1 MARKRIKTLATEWN
15 LPVDEVLAS
24 CNRLNL
30 QHAHSESALLS
41 PEETERVKADLA
53 ERANRAKLIRRETLV
68 ETNGGTA
75 IEKRLN
81 ATVMRRR
88 HTESVASPPPPE
100 PFHFEMEQ
108 TPADEESFAA
118 PMFEEPLQPEPD
130 LPELPVIETPVVAA
144 HEESA
149 APLPELPEPPS
160 VESPSFEDTPEDA
173 PAPVAMTNGA
183 SAKSVEIVTPESSSD
198 DRAPQSKISASEKD
212 EPREIKRE
220 SPSPLSRP
228 VQISERVAGSGVK
241 NANLAP
247 RRPVELG
254 KTINLT
260 GRSHPSAPALDE
272 GQTGP
277 KVLGKIDLRKPAP
290 IAKPAPPTGVRP
302 GGAPRPGMPPRT
314 GVSARPSV
322 PSRPGERRFGA
333 PSAPGPEA
341 FGPPPPDSAKPG
353 ARTIKKKKVVKKGA
367 PDATAEREMRGL
379 RVPRKR
385 RALPGKELRKT
396 EITTPKASKRVV
408 RIAEGVTVADLARN
422 MGVKAAEI
430 IKKLMDLGAMSTL
443 NQVLDVDTAT
453 LIAGEFGY
461 SVENVGFDAE
471 SAIEE
476 ERGCRGW

>member
-30 QHAHSESALLS
+30 QHAHSEAALLS
-41 PEETERVKADLA
+41 PEETERVKADLE

-88 HTESVASPPPPE
+88 HTEPVASPPPPPE

-108 TPADEESFAA
+108 TSADEESFAA
-118 PMFEEPLQPEPD
+118 PIFEEPLQPEPD
-130 LPELPVIETPVVAA
+130 LPELPVIEPSVIAA

-160 VESPSFEDTPEDA
+160 VEPPPLEDA
-173 PAPVAMTNGA
+173 PAPAAMTNGA
-183 SAKSVEIVTPESSSD
+183 SAKSVEVVTPKSSSD
-198 DRAPQSKISASEKD
+198 DRVPQSNLSAPEKA
-212 EPREIKRE
+212 EPHEIKRE
-220 SPSPLSRP
+220 SPPPRPP
-228 VQISERVAGSGVK
+228 VQTSERVAGSGVK
-241 NANLAP
+241 NANLAS

-260 GRSHPSAPALDE
+260 GRSHPSAPSLDE

-290 IAKPAPPTGVRP
+290 AAKPAPPTGVRP
-302 GGAPRPGMPPRT
+302 GGAPRPGMTPRT
-314 GVSARPSV
+314 GATARPGA

-333 PSAPGPEA
+333 PSVPGPEA

-367 PDATAEREMRGL
+367 SDATAEREMRGL

-430 IKKLMDLGAMSTL
+430 IKKLMGLGAMSTL
-443 NQVLDVDTAT
+443 NRKIRRWVWA
-453 LIAGEFGY
+453 A
-461 SVENVGFDAE
+461 
-471 SAIEE
+471 
-476 ERGCRGW
+476 CRWRLVVSYRRLLHSLPYGLEYHSIG